1 MMLWTEKYKPK
12 KVEEIPQ
19 VIVSGLVD
27 AVKRKKPV
35 LLVGPAGC
43 GKTSLVYALAG
54 QFGMEVLE
62 VNASDFRDK
71 SSIEMIVVPSSK
83 QKSLFGCERLI
94 LVDELDGISGQG
106 DRGGLSALVKAVEE
120 TRVAMVLIANDRF
133 DLRFNELRKRCVVLE
148 CEPVSM
154 KALAKIV
161 ESICK
166 SENIKYDEKGLF
178 QLAGKANGDVRAAIN
193 DLQVCAASGF
203 LDVASL
209 ETRNQEE
216 NIFNALKIILKVSDA
231 SLSSHVLE
239 NVDLDLDEC
248 LLFLEENVCHEYKKA
263 EDLERAYA
271 SLARADVFRGRIRR
285 RQYWRL
291 LVYQSCLM
299 SAGVSCAKSQVYPG
313 LIKYRRSMKPLRI
326 WQGNIRNQKR
336 KAVSERLAG
345 IIHLSKRRTFQQFPL
360 YRSFLGECAEELALS
375 DDELLFLKK

>member
-43 GKTSLVYALAG
+43 GKTSLVYALSG

-94 LVDELDGISGQG
+94 LVDELDGISCQG

-166 SENIKYDEKGLF
+166 SENIKYDEKWLF
-178 QLAGKANGDVRAAIN
+178 QLAGNANGDVRAAIN

-239 NVDLDLDEC
+239 NVG
-248 LLFLEENVCHEYKKA
+248 HEYKKA